1 MSFMVLASSFTPPE
15 ASLATCSSGV
25 IFIFFG
31 FRTVRIPFCCR
42 RFTMLPL
49 IAWASLKAG
58 LASMALFSLKRGD
71 EGGEKE
77 HSFY

>member
-1 MSFMVLASSFTPPE
+1 
-15 ASLATCSSGV
+15 
-25 IFIFFG
+25 
-31 FRTVRIPFCCR
+31 
-42 RFTMLPL
+42 MLPL

-77 HSFY
+77 NSFY